1 MSTFTPFEEKMESAG
16 VPAAAVKA
24 FSRCYEA
31 LVSNHSGM
39 IPEMDIQPAD
49 QVEDWQDITAST
61 PAADKDL
68 ISQCVCIKLNGGL
81 GTSMGLQKA
90 KSLLK
95 VKGEDTFLD
104 LIVRQVK
111 HLRSIS
117 GTPVRLL
124 LMNSFSTSA
133 DTLAYLEKYAS
144 DGFADP
150 AQVELMQNRVPKI
163 LADGLAPASCPE
175 QPELEW
181 CPPGHG
187 DLYPALLGSGWL
199 DRLLADGVKYAFVSN
214 SDNLGAQL
222 DMNFLRWFAESGAP
236 FVMEVTRRTEADKK
250 GGHLAVRKADGHLIL
265 REVAQCPDADIPEF
279 QNISKHRY
287 FNTNTLWIRL
297 DALKEI
303 LDANGGVL
311 PLPMIRNSKTLN
323 PRDPESAPVYQLE
336 TAMGAGIECF
346 PGARAVN
353 VPRSRFFPVKTTSDL
368 LLLRSDAIAVDED
381 GKVALAP
388 EREGKTPVVD
398 LDSKLYKLVDSL
410 DSLGLPSLIGLDKL
424 TLRGRFYDTITPYLP
439 APLWAMQAAALVPAV
454 LCLIAGSR
462 CLKHAAVIVTPVGV
476 EILPFLRARRAMQWC
491 FWQQIRSAD
500 RKGGRL
506 NLRLTDGST
515 VAVSLRSMTAASR
528 EMLVHAVRQRVN
540 TLQCS
545 GYGKA

>member
-16 VPAAAVKA
+16 ISTAAIKA

-31 LVSNHSGM
+31 LVTNHSGM
-39 IPEMDIQPAD
+39 IPETDIRPAD
-49 QVEDWQDITAST
+49 QVADWQAIADSTA
-61 PAADKDL
+61 PAGRDL
-68 ISQCVCIKLNGGL
+68 VSQCVCIKLNGGL

-104 LIVRQVK
+104 LIVKQVK
-111 HLRSIS
+111 HLRSVS

-133 DTLAYLEKYAS
+133 DTLAYLEKYAA
-144 DGFADP
+144 DGFSDP

-163 LADGLAPASCPE
+163 LADTLEPASYPQ

-199 DRLLADGVKYAFVSN
+199 DRLLEKGVKYAFVSN

-222 DMNFLRWFAESGAP
+222 DMKFLRWFAESGAP

-265 REVAQCPDADIPEF
+265 REVAQCPDEDIPEF

-297 DALKEI
+297 DSLKQI
-303 LDANGGVL
+303 LNANGGVL
-311 PLPMIRNSKTLN
+311 PLPMIRNSKTVN
-323 PRDPESAPVYQLE
+323 PRDPESARVFQLE

-346 PGARAVN
+346 PGARAVS

-368 LLLRSDAIAVDED
+368 FLLRSDAVAVDEA
-381 GKVALAP
+381 GQVALAP
-388 EREGKTPVVD
+388 ERNGTAPIVD
-398 LDSKLYKLVDSL
+398 LDSQLYKMVDSL
-410 DSLGLPSLIGLDKL
+410 DSLGLPSMIGLDKL
-424 TLRGRFYDTITPYLP
+424 TLRGRFHFQDG
-439 APLWAMQAAALVPAV
+439 AV
-454 LCLIAGSR
+454 LQGTLLMENKAEETREVQPGVYAG
-462 CLKHAAVIVTPVGV
+462 A
-476 EILPFLRARRAMQWC
+476 
-491 FWQQIRSAD
+491 
-500 RKGGRL
+500 
-506 NLRLTDGST
+506 
-515 VAVSLRSMTAASR
+515 
-528 EMLVHAVRQRVN
+528 
-540 TLQCS
+540 
-545 GYGKA
+545 

>member
-16 VPAAAVKA
+16 ISTAAIKA

-39 IPEMDIQPAD
+39 IPETDISPAD
-49 QVEDWQDITAST
+49 QVADWKNITDST
-61 PAADKDL
+61 APAGKDL

-111 HLRSIS
+111 HLRTIS

-133 DTLAYLEKYAS
+133 DTLAYLEKYAA
-144 DGFADP
+144 DGFAD
-150 AQVELMQNRVPKI
+150 AHQVELMQNRVPKI
-163 LADGLAPASCPE
+163 LADTLEPASYPQ

-187 DLYPALLGSGWL
+187 DLYPALLGSSWL
-199 DRLLADGVKYAFVSN
+199 DRLLEDGVKYAFISN

-250 GGHLAVRKADGHLIL
+250 GGHLAVRKSDGHLIL

-297 DALKEI
+297 DSLKQI

-311 PLPMIRNSKTLN
+311 PLPMIRNSKTVN
-323 PRDPESAPVYQLE
+323 PRDPESAKVFQLE

-346 PGARAVN
+346 PGAR
-353 VPRSRFFPVKTTSDL
+353 R
-368 LLLRSDAIAVDED
+368 
-381 GKVALAP
+381 
-388 EREGKTPVVD
+388 
-398 LDSKLYKLVDSL
+398 
-410 DSLGLPSLIGLDKL
+410 
-424 TLRGRFYDTITPYLP
+424 
-439 APLWAMQAAALVPAV
+439 QCAALP
-454 LCLIAGSR
+454 LFPR
-462 CLKHAAVIVTPVGV
+462 
-476 EILPFLRARRAMQWC
+476 
-491 FWQQIRSAD
+491 
-500 RKGGRL
+500 
-506 NLRLTDGST
+506 
-515 VAVSLRSMTAASR
+515 
-528 EMLVHAVRQRVN
+528 
-540 TLQCS
+540 
-545 GYGKA
+545 

>member
-163 LADGLAPASCPE
+163 L
-175 QPELEW
+175 
-181 CPPGHG
+181 
-187 DLYPALLGSGWL
+187 
-199 DRLLADGVKYAFVSN
+199 
-214 SDNLGAQL
+214 
-222 DMNFLRWFAESGAP
+222 
-236 FVMEVTRRTEADKK
+236 
-250 GGHLAVRKADGHLIL
+250 ADGHLIL

-424 TLRGRFYDTITPYLP
+424 TLRGRFHFQDG
-439 APLWAMQAAALVPAV
+439 AV
-454 LCLIAGSR
+454 LQGTLLMENDSEET
-462 CLKHAAVIVTPVGV
+462 K
-476 EILPFLRARRAMQWC
+476 EILPGVYAGA
-491 FWQQIRSAD
+491 
-500 RKGGRL
+500 
-506 NLRLTDGST
+506 
-515 VAVSLRSMTAASR
+515 
-528 EMLVHAVRQRVN
+528 
-540 TLQCS
+540 
-545 GYGKA
+545 

>member
-39 IPEMDIQPAD
+39 IPETDILPAD
-49 QVEDWQDITAST
+49 QVEDWQGITAST

-133 DTLAYLEKYAS
+133 DTLAYLEKYAA

-236 FVMEVTRRTEADKK
+236 FVMEVTRRTEADRK

-279 QNISKHRY
+279 QNISKHLY

-381 GKVALAP
+381 GKVALVP

-410 DSLGLPSLIGLDKL
+410 DGLGLPSLIGLDKL
-424 TLRGRFYDTITPYLP
+424 TLRGRFHFQDG
-439 APLWAMQAAALVPAV
+439 AV
-454 LCLIAGSR
+454 LRGTLLMENDSEET
-462 CLKHAAVIVTPVGV
+462 K
-476 EILPFLRARRAMQWC
+476 EILPGVYAGA
-491 FWQQIRSAD
+491 
-500 RKGGRL
+500 
-506 NLRLTDGST
+506 
-515 VAVSLRSMTAASR
+515 
-528 EMLVHAVRQRVN
+528 
-540 TLQCS
+540 
-545 GYGKA
+545 

>member
-1 MSTFTPFEEKMESAG
+1 MSTFTPFAEKMESAG
-16 VPAAAVKA
+16 VSAAAVNA

-39 IPEMDIQPAD
+39 IPETDILPAD

-68 ISQCVCIKLNGGL
+68 ISRCVCIKLNGGL

-95 VKGEDTFLD
+95 IKGEDTFLD

-133 DTLAYLEKYAS
+133 DTLAYLEKYAA

-163 LADGLAPASCPE
+163 LADGLSPASCPE

-236 FVMEVTRRTEADKK
+236 FVMEVTRRTEADRK
-250 GGHLAVRKADGHLIL
+250 GGHLAVRKSDGQLIL
-265 REVAQCPDADIPEF
+265 REVAQCPDEDIPEF
-279 QNISKHRY
+279 QNISRHRY
-287 FNTNTLWIRL
+287 FNTSPLRAMSSDISTNKKARR
-297 DALKEI
+297 DYEI
-303 LDANGGVL
+303 LDTYECGMELKGTEVKSIRAGKVNIADSFARVENGQMLLYGCDIQ
-311 PLPMIRNSKTLN
+311 PW
-323 PRDPESAPVYQLE
+323 E
-336 TAMGAGIECF
+336 TAGEF
-346 PGARAVN
+346 FQHQARR
-353 VPRSRFFPVKTTSDL
+353 PRRL
-368 LLLRSDAIAVDED
+368 LLHKREIFKLEQQTSQKGCSLVALKLYWKN
-381 GKVALAP
+381 GKVKLALGLGK
-388 EREGKTPVVD
+388 GKTHRDQRYD
-398 LDSKLYKLVDSL
+398 LKA
-410 DSLGLPSLIGLDKL
+410 
-424 TLRGRFYDTITPYLP
+424 R
-439 APLWAMQAAALVPAV
+439 
-454 LCLIAGSR
+454 
-462 CLKHAAVIVTPVGV
+462 V
-476 EILPFLRARRAMQWC
+476 EMREAQREVARINR
-491 FWQQIRSAD
+491 R
-500 RKGGRL
+500 
-506 NLRLTDGST
+506 
-515 VAVSLRSMTAASR
+515 
-528 EMLVHAVRQRVN
+528 
-540 TLQCS
+540 
-545 GYGKA
+545 

>member
-1 MSTFTPFEEKMESAG
+1 MKEEHSHDSA
-16 VPAAAVKA
+16 VQPEAYRWAAVMALPLRLVVGWTYFSA
-24 FSRCYEA
+24 FWRRLVLENKLIPDDPGYIGVKFNHLLPNA
-31 LVSNHSGM
+31 LGIKPVIEYLVTHPSELWWFMVAFTIIEFLVGLM
-39 IPEMDIQPAD
+39 LMLGLL
-49 QVEDWQDITAST
+49 TRLASVGVFCL
-61 PAADKDL
+61 A
-68 ISQCVCIKLNGGL
+68 L
-81 GTSMGLQKA
+81 G
-90 KSLLK
+90 
-95 VKGEDTFLD
+95 
-104 LIVRQVK
+104 I
-111 HLRSIS
+111 
-117 GTPVRLL
+117 
-124 LMNSFSTSA
+124 
-133 DTLAYLEKYAS
+133 
-144 DGFADP
+144 
-150 AQVELMQNRVPKI
+150 
-163 LADGLAPASCPE
+163 
-175 QPELEW
+175 
-181 CPPGHG
+181 
-187 DLYPALLGSGWL
+187 LLGSGWL

-424 TLRGRFYDTITPYLP
+424 TLRGRFHFQDG
-439 APLWAMQAAALVPAV
+439 AV
-454 LCLIAGSR
+454 LQGTLLMENDSEET
-462 CLKHAAVIVTPVGV
+462 K
-476 EILPFLRARRAMQWC
+476 EILPGVYAGA
-491 FWQQIRSAD
+491 
-500 RKGGRL
+500 
-506 NLRLTDGST
+506 
-515 VAVSLRSMTAASR
+515 
-528 EMLVHAVRQRVN
+528 
-540 TLQCS
+540 
-545 GYGKA
+545 

>member
-90 KSLLK
+90 KS
-95 VKGEDTFLD
+95 
-104 LIVRQVK
+104 
-111 HLRSIS
+111 
-117 GTPVRLL
+117 
-124 LMNSFSTSA
+124 
-133 DTLAYLEKYAS
+133 
-144 DGFADP
+144 
-150 AQVELMQNRVPKI
+150 
-163 LADGLAPASCPE
+163 
-175 QPELEW
+175 
-181 CPPGHG
+181 
-187 DLYPALLGSGWL
+187 
-199 DRLLADGVKYAFVSN
+199 LLADGVKYAFVSN

-424 TLRGRFYDTITPYLP
+424 TLRGRFHFQDG
-439 APLWAMQAAALVPAV
+439 AV
-454 LCLIAGSR
+454 LQGTLLMENDSEET
-462 CLKHAAVIVTPVGV
+462 K
-476 EILPFLRARRAMQWC
+476 EILPGVYAGA
-491 FWQQIRSAD
+491 
-500 RKGGRL
+500 
-506 NLRLTDGST
+506 
-515 VAVSLRSMTAASR
+515 
-528 EMLVHAVRQRVN
+528 
-540 TLQCS
+540 
-545 GYGKA
+545 

>member
-16 VPAAAVKA
+16 ISTAAIKA

-39 IPEMDIQPAD
+39 IPETDISPAD
-49 QVEDWQDITAST
+49 QVADWTNITDST
-61 PAADKDL
+61 APAGKDL

-111 HLRSIS
+111 HLRTVS

-133 DTLAYLEKYAS
+133 DTLAYLEKYAA
-144 DGFADP
+144 DGFAD
-150 AQVELMQNRVPKI
+150 AHQVELMQNRVPKI
-163 LADGLAPASCPE
+163 LADTLEPASYPQ

-199 DRLLADGVKYAFVSN
+199 DRLLEDGVKYAFISN

-250 GGHLAVRKADGHLIL
+250 GGHLAVRKSDGHLIL

-297 DALKEI
+297 DSLKQI

-311 PLPMIRNSKTLN
+311 PLPIIRNSKTVN
-323 PRDPESAPVYQLE
+323 PRDPKSA
-336 TAMGAGIECF
+336 
-346 PGARAVN
+346 
-353 VPRSRFFPVKTTSDL
+353 
-368 LLLRSDAIAVDED
+368 
-381 GKVALAP
+381 KVALAP
-388 EREGKTPVVD
+388 ERNGTAPIVD
-398 LDSKLYKLVDSL
+398 LDPGLYKLVDSL
-410 DSLGLPSLIGLDKL
+410 DSLGLPSLVGLDKL
-424 TLRGRFYDTITPYLP
+424 TLRGHFHFQDG
-439 APLWAMQAAALVPAV
+439 AV
-454 LCLIAGSR
+454 LQGTL
-462 CLKHAAVIVTPVGV
+462 LMENNTEETK
-476 EILPFLRARRAMQWC
+476 EILPGVYAGA
-491 FWQQIRSAD
+491 
-500 RKGGRL
+500 
-506 NLRLTDGST
+506 
-515 VAVSLRSMTAASR
+515 
-528 EMLVHAVRQRVN
+528 
-540 TLQCS
+540 
-545 GYGKA
+545 

>member
-150 AQVELMQNRVPKI
+150 AQVELMQNRVP
-163 LADGLAPASCPE
+163 GSSPSRPRPTCSCCVRTPS
-175 QPELEW
+175 PW
-181 CPPGHG
+181 MKTARWP
-187 DLYPALLGSGWL
+187 WL
-199 DRLLADGVKYAFVSN
+199 RNG
-214 SDNLGAQL
+214 
-222 DMNFLRWFAESGAP
+222 
-236 FVMEVTRRTEADKK
+236 
-250 GGHLAVRKADGHLIL
+250 
-265 REVAQCPDADIPEF
+265 
-279 QNISKHRY
+279 
-287 FNTNTLWIRL
+287 
-297 DALKEI
+297 KEK
-303 LDANGGVL
+303 L
-311 PLPMIRNSKTLN
+311 PLWTWTPSCTSWWT
-323 PRDPESAPVYQLE
+323 PW
-336 TAMGAGIECF
+336 TAWAC
-346 PGARAVN
+346 
-353 VPRSRFFPVKTTSDL
+353 
-368 LLLRSDAIAVDED
+368 
-381 GKVALAP
+381 
-388 EREGKTPVVD
+388 
-398 LDSKLYKLVDSL
+398 
-410 DSLGLPSLIGLDKL
+410 LP
-424 TLRGRFYDTITPYLP
+424 
-439 APLWAMQAAALVPAV
+439 
-454 LCLIAGSR
+454 
-462 CLKHAAVIVTPVGV
+462 
-476 EILPFLRARRAMQWC
+476 
-491 FWQQIRSAD
+491 
-500 RKGGRL
+500 
-506 NLRLTDGST
+506 
-515 VAVSLRSMTAASR
+515 
-528 EMLVHAVRQRVN
+528 
-540 TLQCS
+540 
-545 GYGKA
+545 

>member
-1 MSTFTPFEEKMESAG
+1 MSTFTPFAEKMESAG
-16 VPAAAVKA
+16 VSAAAVNA

-39 IPEMDIQPAD
+39 IPETDILPAD
-49 QVEDWQDITAST
+49 QVEDWQDITTST

-68 ISQCVCIKLNGGL
+68 ISRCVCIKLNGGL

-133 DTLAYLEKYAS
+133 DTLAYLEKYA
-144 DGFADP
+144 
-150 AQVELMQNRVPKI
+150 
-163 LADGLAPASCPE
+163 ADGLSPASCPE

-236 FVMEVTRRTEADKK
+236 FVMEVTRRTEADRK
-250 GGHLAVRKADGHLIL
+250 GGHLAVRKSDGQLIL
-265 REVAQCPDADIPEF
+265 REVAQCPDEDIPEF
-279 QNISKHRY
+279 QNISRHRY

-311 PLPMIRNSKTLN
+311 PLPMIRNKKTLN

-368 LLLRSDAIAVDED
+368 FLLRSDAIVVDEH
-381 GKVALAP
+381 GNVALAP
-388 EREGKTPVVD
+388 ERQGNTPVVD

-410 DSLGLPSLIGLDKL
+410 DGLGLPSLTGMDKL
-424 TLRGRFYDTITPYLP
+424 TLRGRFHFQDG
-439 APLWAMQAAALVPAV
+439 AV
-454 LCLIAGSR
+454 LRGTLLMENDSDET
-462 CLKHAAVIVTPVGV
+462 K
-476 EILPFLRARRAMQWC
+476 EILPGVYAGA
-491 FWQQIRSAD
+491 
-500 RKGGRL
+500 
-506 NLRLTDGST
+506 
-515 VAVSLRSMTAASR
+515 
-528 EMLVHAVRQRVN
+528 
-540 TLQCS
+540 
-545 GYGKA
+545 

>member
-1 MSTFTPFEEKMESAG
+1 MSMFTPFEEKMESAG

-39 IPEMDIQPAD
+39 IPETDIQPAD
-49 QVEDWQDITAST
+49 QVVDWQDITAST
-61 PAADKDL
+61 PAADKGL

-163 LADGLAPASCPE
+163 LVDGLAPASCPE

-199 DRLLADGVKYAFVSN
+199 DRLL
-214 SDNLGAQL
+214 
-222 DMNFLRWFAESGAP
+222 
-236 FVMEVTRRTEADKK
+236 
-250 GGHLAVRKADGHLIL
+250 ADGHLIL

-424 TLRGRFYDTITPYLP
+424 TLRGRFHFQDG
-439 APLWAMQAAALVPAV
+439 AV
-454 LCLIAGSR
+454 LQGTLLMENDSEET
-462 CLKHAAVIVTPVGV
+462 K
-476 EILPFLRARRAMQWC
+476 EILPGVYAGA
-491 FWQQIRSAD
+491 
-500 RKGGRL
+500 
-506 NLRLTDGST
+506 
-515 VAVSLRSMTAASR
+515 
-528 EMLVHAVRQRVN
+528 
-540 TLQCS
+540 
-545 GYGKA
+545 